1 MFTKDFDYKLP
12 TDLIAQHPPEK
23 RDDSRLMIVDR
34 SANHIKHEHFHKI
47 GDFLA
52 PGDLLV
58 LNNSRVIPAR
68 LNGVKMQTG
77 GKVECL
83 LLQRINPGIWKTLV
97 KPGKR
102 LKVGDKF
109 EVNGIECEII
119 NEIDGSTRLISIG
132 DESIIEK
139 FGNVPLPPYIHTPL
153 TDHNRYQTVY
163 AKVDGSAAAPTAGLH
178 FTDEILGQLKNN
190 GVEIAT
196 VTLHIGLD
204 TFKPVVVE
212 KPENHRIHTEYFDIN
227 QDFSD
232 KINAAK
238 KDKRRIIAVGTTSVR
253 VLEQIALLSKMDN
266 QLQVGPRSG
275 WANIFILPGH
285 TFEFVDSMITNFHMP
300 KSTLLMLVSA
310 FGGNSLIKKAYQ
322 EAIDMKYRFYSF
334 GDCMLII

>member
-1 MFTKDFDYKLP
+1 MLTKDFDYQLP
-12 TDLIAQHPPEK
+12 PNLIAQEPLEK

-34 SANHIKHEHFHKI
+34 NANRIRHEYFHKI

-58 LNNSRVIPAR
+58 LNDSRVIPAR

-77 GKVECL
+77 GRVECL

-102 LKVGDKF
+102 LKTGDKF
-109 EVNGIECEII
+109 EVSGIECEVIS
-119 NEIDGSTRLISIG
+119 EIDGSTRLISMG
-132 DESIIEK
+132 DESIIDK
-139 FGNVPLPPYIHTPL
+139 FGKVPLPPYIHTPL
-153 TDHNRYQTVY
+153 ADPNRYQTVY
-163 AKVDGSAAAPTAGLH
+163 AKVHGSAAAPTAGLH
-178 FTDEILGQLKNN
+178 FTNEILRQLKNN
-190 GVEIAT
+190 DVEIAT

-204 TFKPVVVE
+204 TFQPVVVE
-212 KPENHRIHTEYFDIN
+212 KPENHRIHTEYFEID

-238 KDKRRIIAVGTTSVR
+238 KNNGRIIAVGTTSVR
-253 VLEQIALLSKMDN
+253 VLEQVALLSKKYD
-266 QLQVGPRSG
+266 QLQVRPRSG

-285 TFEFVDSMITNFHMP
+285 TFEFVDSMVTNFHMP

-322 EAIDMKYRFYSF
+322 EAIQNQYRFYSF